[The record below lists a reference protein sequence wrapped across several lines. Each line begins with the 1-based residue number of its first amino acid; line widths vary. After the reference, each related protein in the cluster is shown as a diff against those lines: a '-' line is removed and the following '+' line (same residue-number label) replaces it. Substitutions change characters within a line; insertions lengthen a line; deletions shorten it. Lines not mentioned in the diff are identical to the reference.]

1 MPITIVP
8 KKKPKKT
15 LAKKKSRKVKGY

>member
-1 MPITIVP
+1 MQKTYLEVYFW

-15 LAKKKSRKVKGY
+15 LWCCNR